1 MDGWR
6 AAHADHHHRHET
18 IAGAAATT
26 RAVPIR
32 GRCVAD
38 ISAVCH
44 FGAPVRHAVCA
55 SLPLFAQRYARY
67 KNALPNA
74 HRDVLDGADERST
87 EYQNHHVHR
96 QGVGNS
102 GGPIR
107 I

>member
-1 MDGWR
+1 
-6 AAHADHHHRHET
+6 
-18 IAGAAATT
+18 
-26 RAVPIR
+26 
-32 GRCVAD
+32 
-38 ISAVCH
+38 
-44 FGAPVRHAVCA
+44 VRHAVYA

-74 HRDVLDGADERST
+74 HRDVLDGADEHTT
-87 EYQNHHVHR
+87 EHLRRRAHR